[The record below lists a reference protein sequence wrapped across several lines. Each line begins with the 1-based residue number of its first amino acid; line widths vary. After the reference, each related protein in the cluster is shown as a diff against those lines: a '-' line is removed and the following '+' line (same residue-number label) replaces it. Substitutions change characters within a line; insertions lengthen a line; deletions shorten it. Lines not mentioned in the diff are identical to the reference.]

1 MPESPG
7 GTLRVELRPSLV
19 VAAVLA
25 AAHAGAMLG
34 ALALPLQP
42 WSASIVA
49 GALLVSAWRN
59 LTRHALR
66 RGPAAIVTVA
76 HSEATGWRVT
86 TATRE
91 CVGPCTLSGAF
102 VHPRLTILSFSS
114 PCGRIDVLVPEG
126 ASDPDEARR
135 LRIML
140 RRLTARLET
149 RSDGS
154 VLERAASSVLQSA
167 RRGRETL
174 RVRFGAGAR
183 DQDAG

>member
-1 MPESPG
+1 MPESSNSA
-7 GTLRVELRPSLV
+7 LRVELRPSLV

-34 ALALPLQP
+34 ALALPLNP
-42 WSASIVA
+42 WSAWVVA
-49 GALLVSAWRN
+49 GALLVSAWRT

-76 HSEATGWRVT
+76 HSEEGGWRAT

-114 PCGRIDVLVPEG
+114 PQGRIDVLVPEG

-140 RRLTARLET
+140 RRLSARLET
-149 RSDGS
+149 RSDAG
-154 VLERAASSVLQSA
+154 VLERAVSSVRQCA
-167 RRGRETL
+167 RRGRDSL
-174 RVRFGAGAR
+174 CGRFGARAGGR
-183 DQDAG
+183 DAS